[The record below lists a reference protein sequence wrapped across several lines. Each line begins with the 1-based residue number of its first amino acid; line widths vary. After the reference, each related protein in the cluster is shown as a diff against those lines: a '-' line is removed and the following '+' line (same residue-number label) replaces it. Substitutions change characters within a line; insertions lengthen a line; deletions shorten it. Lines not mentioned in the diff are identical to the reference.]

1 MEWRKFLAFTG
12 LWSLGATDVLI
23 GGEVKSRKCGW
34 FAACAVEGQATE
46 LLSFPWK
53 GAEGDFDILF
63 C

>member
-1 MEWRKFLAFTG
+1 M
-12 LWSLGATDVLI
+12 LI